1 MSSAILAGPSKSNV
15 NTCSVVSHP
24 VLTMLNLRHTR
35 HGSCH
40 LLLQGCQHYI
50 YGRFLAIKFLANE
63 PCAERRFDT
72 G

>member
-1 MSSAILAGPSKSNV
+1 
-15 NTCSVVSHP
+15 
-24 VLTMLNLRHTR
+24 MLNLRHTR